1 MDIALGLHRFHFAFT
16 VTFHYLFVQLTLG
29 LALLIFILKTM
40 ALRTGNE
47 HYNQAARFW
56 AKIFAINFALG
67 VVTGIPMEFQFGT
80 NWSRFSKAA
89 GGVIG
94 HTLAMEG
101 LYAFFLESSF
111 LGLLLFGEKILG
123 PVGHW
128 LASLAVWIGSWMS
141 GYLIVAT
148 NAWMQRPTGYRLGD
162 KGEILLD
169 SWWSLVF
176 NEWAFWQY
184 SHTIIGGVITG
195 AFIMSG
201 AGALYLLLKKHED
214 FARTFLRL
222 GVTAG
227 VIASILALFPTGDQ
241 QGTLVAKHQPATLA
255 AMEAHFKTG
264 EAAPMI
270 ILGQP
275 DVEKQKIDNPF
286 LVPGVLSFI
295 TSKRW
300 DAEVKGLDAFP
311 QDEWPTNIPLLYY
324 AFHIMVGLGT
334 IFIAVMVL
342 SFIQLRRGRLFDSKP
357 MLWILM
363 LAAPLPY
370 VANTAGWMTAELGRQ
385 PWLIY
390 GLMRT
395 AEGSS
400 SSVSSG
406 NTMFTLLGFM
416 GMYTLLLMLGLFM
429 IWRELDHGPG
439 AGVEPAAAPAAA
451 DSVARS

>member
-1 MDIALGLHRFHFAFT
+1 MDIALDIHRFHFAFT

-29 LALLIFILKTM
+29 LALLIFILKTL
-40 ALRTGNE
+40 ALKTGDE

-56 AKIFAINFALG
+56 AKIFAVNFALG

-111 LGLLLFGEKILG
+111 LGLLLYGEKILG
-123 PVGHW
+123 RVGHW
-128 LASLAVWIGSWMS
+128 FAALAVWLGSWLS

-148 NAWMQRPTGYRLGD
+148 NAWMQRPTGYRLGP
-162 KGEILLD
+162 GGQILLD

-176 NEWAFWQY
+176 NDWAFWQY
-184 SHTIIGGVITG
+184 THTITGGVITG
-195 AFIMSG
+195 AFVMSG
-201 AGALYLLLKKHED
+201 VGALYLLLKKQED

-222 GVTAG
+222 GVTVG
-227 VIASILALFPTGDQ
+227 VIASIVALFPTGDQ
-241 QGTLVAKHQPATLA
+241 QGMLVARHQPATLA
-255 AMEAHFKTG
+255 AMEAHFTTG
-264 EAAPMI
+264 EAAPMF

-275 DVEKQKIDNPF
+275 DVERRRIDNPF
-286 LVPGVLSFI
+286 LVPGMLSFI

-311 QDEWPTNIPLLYY
+311 QEQWPTNIPLLYY
-324 AFHIMVGLGT
+324 GFHIMVGLGT
-334 IFIAVMVL
+334 IFIAIMAI
-342 SFIQLRRGRLFDSKP
+342 SFIQLRRGKLFESRP
-357 MLWILM
+357 LLWIL
-363 LAAPLPY
+363 LFASPLPY

-400 SSVSSG
+400 AHVSSG
-406 NTMFTLLGFM
+406 NAMFTLLGFM

-429 IWRELDHGPG
+429 IWREIDHGPR
-439 AGVEPAAAPAAA
+439 PAQAPAPAAPLPA
-451 DSVARS
+451 AQV

>member
-1 MDIALGLHRFHFAFT
+1 MDIALGIHRFHFAFT

-40 ALRTGNE
+40 ALRTGDE
-47 HYNQAARFW
+47 HYNHAARFW
-56 AKIFAINFALG
+56 TKIFAINFALG

-80 NWSRFSKAA
+80 NWSRFSRAA

-111 LGLLLFGEKILG
+111 LGLLLFGEKNLG
-123 PVGHW
+123 RVGHW
-128 LASLAVWIGSWMS
+128 LAALAVWLGSWLS

-148 NAWMQRPTGYRLGD
+148 NAWMQRPTGSRLGEN
-162 KGEILLD
+162 GEILLD

-176 NEWAFWQY
+176 NDWAFWQY
-184 SHTIIGGVITG
+184 THTIIGGVITG
-195 AFIMSG
+195 AFVMSG
-201 AGALYLLLKKHED
+201 VGALYLLLKKQED

-222 GVTAG
+222 GVTVG
-227 VIASILALFPTGDQ
+227 VVASILALFPTGDR
-241 QGTLVAKHQPATLA
+241 QGMLVAKHQPATLA
-255 AMEAHFKTG
+255 AMEAHFTTG
-264 EAAPMI
+264 EAAPMF

-275 DVEKQKIDNPF
+275 DVERRRIDNPF
-286 LVPGVLSFI
+286 LVPGMLSFI

-311 QDEWPTNIPLLYY
+311 EDQWPTNIPLLYY

-334 IFIAVMVL
+334 IFIVLMVL
-342 SFIQLRRGRLFDSKP
+342 SFVQLRRGRLFESKP
-357 MLWILM
+357 LLWILL

-395 AEGSS
+395 TEGSS
-400 SSVSSG
+400 AHVGSG
-406 NTMFTLLGFM
+406 NAMFTLLGFM
-416 GMYTLLLMLGLFM
+416 GIYTLLLMLGLFM
-429 IWRELDHGPG
+429 IWREIDHGPG
-439 AGVEPAAAPAAA
+439 SITELPQAAPQPAAQ
-451 DSVARS
+451 S

>member
-56 AKIFAINFALG
+56 TKIFAINFALG

-128 LASLAVWIGSWMS
+128 LASLAVWVGSWIS
-141 GYLIVAT
+141 AYLIVAT

-176 NEWAFWQY
+176 NDWAFWQY
-184 SHTIIGGVITG
+184 AHTIVGGVITG
-195 AFIMSG
+195 AFVMSG
-201 AGALYLLLKKHED
+201 VGALYLLLNRHEE

-241 QGTLVAKHQPATLA
+241 QGMLVAKYQPATLA

>member
-1 MDIALGLHRFHFAFT
+1 MDIALDIHRFHFAFT

-29 LALLIFILKTM
+29 LALLIFILKTL
-40 ALRTGNE
+40 ALKTGDE
-47 HYNQAARFW
+47 HYNHAARFW
-56 AKIFAINFALG
+56 AKIFAVNFALG

-80 NWSRFSKAA
+80 NWSRFSRAA

-111 LGLLLFGEKILG
+111 LGLLLYGEKILG
-123 PVGHW
+123 RVGHW
-128 LASLAVWIGSWMS
+128 LAALAVWVGSWIS
-141 GYLIVAT
+141 AYLIVAT
-148 NAWMQRPTGYRLGD
+148 NAWMQRPTGYRLGPN
-162 KGEILLD
+162 GEILLD

-176 NEWAFWQY
+176 NDWAFWQY
-184 SHTIIGGVITG
+184 AHTITGGVITG
-195 AFIMSG
+195 AFVMSG
-201 AGALYLLLKKHED
+201 VGALYLLLKRQED

-227 VIASILALFPTGDQ
+227 VIASIVALFPTGDQ
-241 QGTLVAKHQPATLA
+241 QGMLVAKHQPATLA
-255 AMEAHFKTG
+255 AMEAHFTTG

-275 DVEKQKIDNPF
+275 DVERRRIDNPF
-286 LVPGVLSFI
+286 LVPGMLSFI

-311 QDEWPTNIPLLYY
+311 QDQWPTNIPLLYY
-324 AFHIMVGLGT
+324 SFHIMVGLGT

-342 SFIQLRRGRLFDSKP
+342 AFIQLRRGKLFESRP
-357 MLWILM
+357 LLWIL
-363 LAAPLPY
+363 LFASPLPY

-395 AEGSS
+395 TEGSS
-400 SSVSSG
+400 AHVSSG
-406 NTMFTLLGFM
+406 NAMFTLLGFM

-429 IWRELDHGPG
+429 IWREIEHGPRP
-439 AGVEPAAAPAAA
+439 EPAPAPAAPQPA
-451 DSVARS
+451 TLA